1 MGLHHRIVRKM
12 ASTAD
17 NQFEP
22 HTPTGDIRSIT
33 KAPIALALDAP
44 DLATMSKWVQETA
57 PFISTMK
64 IGLQTFYRDGESAV
78 EVVSDSGC
86 DFFLDLKLHD
96 IPNTVAG
103 AARSLARYKPT
114 YVTVHALGG
123 SSMIEAAVSAL
134 PETRIAAV
142 TILTSLDDS
151 ELVNL
156 GIETPAQD
164 SVVRLALIAVNA
176 GARAI
181 VCSPHEVGAVR
192 KAVPP
197 DIVLITPGVRPQSSS
212 ADDQMRVSSP
222 EDALKAGANL
232 LVIGR
237 PITAA
242 ANVGLAAQRL
252 SQEISGS
259 GNEND
264 S

>member
-1 MGLHHRIVRKM
+1 M
-12 ASTAD
+12 ASTAE
-17 NQFEP
+17 NQVEP
-22 HTPTGDIRSIT
+22 QRQAGTVRSII
-33 KAPIALALDAP
+33 KAPIALALDSP

-78 EVVSDSGC
+78 EIVKNSGC

-103 AARSLARYKPT
+103 AARSLARYQPT
-114 YVTVHALGG
+114 YLTVHALGG

-134 PETRIAAV
+134 PDTRIAAV

-164 SVVRLALIAVNA
+164 AVVRLALIAVNA

-192 KAVPP
+192 NAVPP
-197 DIVLITPGVRPQSSS
+197 GIVLITPGVRSQSSS

-222 EDALKAGANL
+222 EDALRAGANL

-242 ANVGLAAQRL
+242 ADVGLAAQKL
-252 SQEISGS
+252 GQEISGR
-259 GNEND
+259 GNEDD